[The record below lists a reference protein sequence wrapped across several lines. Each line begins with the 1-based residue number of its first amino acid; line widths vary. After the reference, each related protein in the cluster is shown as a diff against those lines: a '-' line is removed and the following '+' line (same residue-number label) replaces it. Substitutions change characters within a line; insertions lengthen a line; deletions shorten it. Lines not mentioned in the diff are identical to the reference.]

1 MKTTRFILAS
11 RSPRRQEL
19 LKLVVPVFSVVPS
32 QFDEKALMKQEL
44 PPEELVLALSFGKAK
59 EVFENGNQDAVVIG
73 GDTVVVS
80 PGNTVF
86 GIPENREDAYRM
98 LFALSGKT
106 HRVLTGVT
114 IYGQTNRSFVCSTE
128 VEFFPLSDHDINEYL
143 DTGESFD
150 KAGAYGIQGYG
161 STLVK
166 EIRGDYFNVVGFP
179 IAQFKRQLRDFL
191 GNTGIF

>member
-1 MKTTRFILAS
+1 METTRFILAS

-19 LKLVVPVFSVVPS
+19 LKLVIPVFSVVPS

-86 GIPENREDAYRM
+86 GIPENREDALPHAFRFIRKNTSRSDRRDH
-98 LFALSGKT
+98 LWTNEPFLRLL
-106 HRVLTGVT
+106 HR
-114 IYGQTNRSFVCSTE
+114 S
-128 VEFFPLSDHDINEYL
+128 
-143 DTGESFD
+143 
-150 KAGAYGIQGYG
+150 
-161 STLVK
+161 
-166 EIRGDYFNVVGFP
+166 
-179 IAQFKRQLRDFL
+179 
-191 GNTGIF
+191 GIFPFVGA

>member
-1 MKTTRFILAS
+1 METTRFILAS

-19 LKLVVPVFSVVPS
+19 LKLVIPVFSVVPS

-114 IYGQTNRSFVCSTE
+114 IYGQTNRFFACSTE
-128 VEFFPLSDHDINEYL
+128 VEFFPLSEHDINEYL